1 MVLRGWQNLAA
12 VNKTKQLYDVS
23 MFPKPAE
30 LIKVFLPIFFEVMK
44 PSNASLFCVARLKA
58 ITKYDLAI
66 VTHLPKQYN

>member
-1 MVLRGWQNLAA
+1 
-12 VNKTKQLYDVS
+12 